1 MNEKDDST
9 FDDELTARAAAL
21 PKGMAPE
28 RDLWPGIEQAISA
41 PAVRE
46 RNVWNAVWAKA
57 AAVVLL
63 VAGSSGVT
71 YMMMNDPAIVTS
83 PVREA
88 PALVFETVS
97 GSFGPRYNL
106 GPDYLDARRNLAGSL
121 EQKLGALPEETRQ
134 AVTTNLATIRQAIEE
149 INHALA
155 DEPGNVLL
163 QELLLDS
170 YRDELDLMIKV
181 DGVTSA
187 AMRRGDI

>member
-9 FDDELTARAAAL
+9 FEDELMVRAAAM
-21 PKGMAPE
+21 PKGVAPE
-28 RDLWPGIEQAISA
+28 RDLWPGIEQAVSA
-41 PAVRE
+41 PAE
-46 RNVWNAVWAKA
+46 RGSNAWNMVWTRA
-57 AAVVLL
+57 AAIVLL
-63 VAGSSGVT
+63 VAGSSGIT
-71 YMMMNDPAIVTS
+71 YMMMNEPEVVTS

-88 PALVFETVS
+88 PQMVFETVA

-106 GPDYLDARRNLAGSL
+106 GPDYLDARRDLAGSL
-121 EQKLGALPEETRQ
+121 EQKLEALPEETRQ
-134 AVTTNLATIRQAIEE
+134 AVTTNLATIRQAIHD
-149 INHALA
+149 INQALA
-155 DEPGNVLL
+155 DEPDNVLL